1 MRSAERLLQ
10 IIPIWLMLGIAGCAG
25 TLTSPTQPPVPAA
38 ARAPAPPV
46 SAAVQREFAG
56 ALRAMKLGHF
66 PEAERALRELTRTHP
81 DLSGPYA
88 NLGIVDFRMGR
99 LPEAVEALKRA
110 TDINPACAACF
121 NQLGV
126 VYRESG
132 QFDNAREAY
141 DKALRIDPNYA
152 AAQLNLGILY
162 DLYLQDFNKALQYY
176 ERYQALTSPE
186 DAQVA
191 KWIID
196 LKHRNQVAA
205 KTARSSNE

>member
-1 MRSAERLLQ
+1 MRSAERLLLF
-10 IIPIWLMLGIAGCAG
+10 IPIWLMLGIAGCAG
-25 TLTSPTQPPVPAA
+25 TLSLPTQPVAPAAAPAPVPA
-38 ARAPAPPV
+38 V
-46 SAAVQREFAG
+46 STAVQREFAG

-66 PEAERALRELTRTHP
+66 PEAERALREITRAHP
-81 DLSGPYA
+81 ELSGPYA
-88 NLGIVDFRMGR
+88 NLGIVYFRLGR
-99 LPEAVEALKRA
+99 LPEAAQALKQA
-110 TDINPACAACF
+110 IDINSACAACY

-126 VYRESG
+126 VYRQGG
-132 QFDNAREAY
+132 QFDQAREAY

-162 DLYLQDFNKALQYY
+162 DIYLQDFAKALQYY
-176 ERYQALTSPE
+176 ERYQALTSPA

>member
-1 MRSAERLLQ
+1 MRFAERLLL
-10 IIPIWLMLGIAGCAG
+10 IIPIWLVLGIAGCAS
-25 TLTSPTQPPVPAA
+25 TLTSPTQPPAPAA
-38 ARAPAPPV
+38 ARAPVPPV

-56 ALRAMKLGHF
+56 ALSAIKLGHF
-66 PEAERALRELTRTHP
+66 PEAEHALRELTRTHP
-81 DLSGPYA
+81 ELSGPYA
-88 NLGIVDFRMGR
+88 NLGIVYIRMGR
-99 LPEAVEALKRA
+99 LPEAAEALKQA
-110 TDINPACAACF
+110 IDINPACAACY

-126 VYRESG
+126 VYRQSG
-132 QFDNAREAY
+132 QFDQAREAY

-162 DLYLQDFNKALQYY
+162 DLYLQDYSKALQYY
-176 ERYQALTSPE
+176 ERYQALTSPA